1 MFVKFV
7 DYFRHSVGVFI
18 SDADAKEIKARL
30 DNGEKLFLRVK
41 KKP

>member
-7 DYFRHSVGVFI
+7 DYFKRGVGVFI
-18 SDADAKEIKARL
+18 DEADAKEIKARL

-41 KKP
+41 KKQ